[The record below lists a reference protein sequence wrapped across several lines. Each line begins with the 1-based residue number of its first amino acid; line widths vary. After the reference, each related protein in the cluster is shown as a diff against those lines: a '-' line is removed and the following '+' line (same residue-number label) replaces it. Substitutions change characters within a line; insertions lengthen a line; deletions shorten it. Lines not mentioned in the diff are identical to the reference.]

1 MAVERL
7 RLFVGATELNY
18 SEAEITKTNDHIVND
33 GFAVIEANSNVSTNS
48 TIDFKKDDGSTTV
61 FSTKVR
67 KKTEKDMWDLKL
79 LTNGYE
85 LMNVR
90 VENVYEN
97 QSPEA
102 IVQDVVD
109 NNTTNLTFVAGP
121 SSGVTIS
128 KYIAKA
134 YAIDIIKDMMDT
146 LQWQLRIDQNDN
158 VFFEPKGII
167 DNGVTF
173 TNGSNFQS
181 FDWEEDEEEELF
193 NRVRLEGGFQNFNT
207 QEIGTSVPG
216 TAFPLEK
223 KPSGSVKVT
232 VGGVEVDPS
241 VFTVDAEN
249 KEIIFDSS
257 TATPTFDYSY
267 DKPII
272 IDNQNDDSIEERGEI
287 FKEIKTPFFDTFTD
301 ARRYTQNLLDVFSVP
316 AIKSKGTQPFFNFDV
331 DVGEFVTVVDT
342 IRNKNQKF
350 VITKITYRAQTNE
363 TIYDFGSRDFI
374 FFDWQREVQERIK
387 KLERQFINEED
398 IIFTRIFKHV
408 MNVDFTAS
416 TKCLINCPQDSFILD
431 HQTLGRLRSD
441 VNGSAFNF
449 EADCS
454 DTGNDGSWT
463 GSGIDADQF
472 DLSGWRLSQGQF
484 NGTDNSIAVTTS
496 PSLDLDGD
504 FSIGLSVKVTALPGT
519 SKPIINKTDSLDGYE
534 VNINSSN
541 EVELI
546 FRNTGTANTLSTG
559 SALPVNDFQHI
570 FFTKDSSKISAY
582 VNENL
587 LATSTPT
594 INTGTNTANVSIG
607 SGNSR
612 FLQGFLDEIRIY
624 TATIT
629 SANITNI
636 NNKINVTDK
645 MALYL
650 SMDNPYLDDRSTTNV
665 IHQGTD
671 KFEFDL
677 SSTAIA
683 DSSSTVSID
692 KTNERM
698 RLSSSSDKL
707 RAYNAM
713 FLSNKFACGKNN
725 IASFRFDATETKFGN
740 DVIKYFLSADGK
752 SNWDEVQLGV
762 TATPTNA
769 GNKPFVR
776 IVMIGSGGL
785 STFLENP
792 ILTLTRTN

>member
-1 MAVERL
+1 MVERL
-7 RLFVGATELNY
+7 KLFVGATELNY
-18 SEAEITKTNDHIVND
+18 SEAEITKTNDHIVNS
-33 GFAVIEANSNVSTNS
+33 GFAVIEANSDVSTNS
-48 TIDFKKDDGSTTV
+48 TIDFKKDDGSTIV

-67 KKTEKDMWDLKL
+67 KKIEKDMWDLKL

-109 NNTTNLTFVAGP
+109 NNTTNLTFVSGP
-121 SSGVTIS
+121 ASGVTIT

-158 VFFEPKGII
+158 VYFEPKGII

-173 TNGSNFQS
+173 TNGSNFQV

-207 QEIGTSVPG
+207 QETGTSLPS

-232 VGGVEVDPS
+232 ISAVEIDPALY
-241 VFTVDAEN
+241 TVDAEN
-249 KEIIFDSS
+249 KQIIFDDA
-257 TATPTFDYSY
+257 TATPTFNYSY

-272 IDNQNDDSIEERGEI
+272 VDNQNDDSIEERGEI
-287 FKEIKTPFFDTFTD
+287 FKEIKTPFFDSFSD

-316 AIKSKGTQPFFNFDV
+316 AIKAKGIQPFFNFDV
-331 DVGEFVTVVDT
+331 DVGEQVTVVDT
-342 IRNKNQKF
+342 IRDKNQQF

-398 IIFTRIFKHV
+398 IIFTRIFKHT
-408 MNVDFTAS
+408 MNVDFIAS
-416 TKCLINCPQDSFILD
+416 TKCLINCPQDTFILD
-431 HQTLGRLRSD
+431 HQTLGRLRTR
-441 VNGSAFNF
+441 VGVTAFNF

-454 DTGNDGSWT
+454 DNSNDGAWS
-463 GSGIDADQF
+463 GSGIDGDQF

-484 NGTDNSIAVTTS
+484 NGSDNVITVTDDS
-496 PSLDLDGD
+496 SLDLDGD
-504 FSIGLSVKVTALPGT
+504 FSIGLAVKVTALPST
-519 SKPIINKTDSLDGYE
+519 STPLISKTDPNDGYE

-541 EVELI
+541 EVELT
-546 FRNTGTANTLSTG
+546 FRNGGTANILSTG
-559 SALPVNDFQHI
+559 SAIPVNDFQHVV
-570 FFTKDSSKISAY
+570 FTKDVSEISAY
-582 VNENL
+582 INGSL
-587 LATSTPT
+587 IITSAPT
-594 INTGTNTANVSIG
+594 INTGTNTANLTVG
-607 SGNSR
+607 SDGTK
-612 FLQGFLDEIRIY
+612 FYKGFLDEIRIY

-636 NNKINVTDK
+636 NNKINVTDS
-645 MALYL
+645 MVLYL
-650 SMDNPYLDDRSTTNV
+650 SMDNPYLGDRSTTKV
-665 IHQGTD
+665 IHGGTD
-671 KFEFDL
+671 IFEFDL

-683 DSSSTVSID
+683 DSSSTTSID

-698 RLSSSSDKL
+698 RLSSSTDKL

-713 FLSNKFACGKNN
+713 FLSNQILCGGKN
-725 IASFRFDATETKFGN
+725 IASFKFTATETKFGN
-740 DVIKYFLSADGK
+740 DIIKYFLSADGK
-752 SNWDEVQLGV
+752 SNWDEVQNGV
-762 TATPTNA
+762 TTTPTNA

-776 IVMIGSGGL
+776 IVMVGSGAKF
-785 STFLENP
+785 TYITEP
-792 ILTLTRTN
+792 ILTLTRT